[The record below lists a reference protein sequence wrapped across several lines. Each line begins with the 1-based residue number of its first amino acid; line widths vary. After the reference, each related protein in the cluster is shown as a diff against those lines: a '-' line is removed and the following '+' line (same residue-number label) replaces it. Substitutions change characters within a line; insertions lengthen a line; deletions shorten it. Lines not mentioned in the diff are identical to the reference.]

1 MLAKGSSS
9 QIGVVGGGI
18 TGFVVARELSRMGY
32 PVVLLEARKR
42 SAGTLRDY
50 VSDSEIFFNSTHYLN
65 ANSSWYKDIPNEYLH
80 KFDHEYGSYT
90 DIFGGNSI
98 TQNFAGPV
106 CDHDLSG
113 YIEGTKDVFMCSS
126 IADRLNFYPTLIKDN
141 LHRWLRR
148 FDLDLKNI
156 HHSALVGFAATR
168 VFPRA
173 NTEKIRLLKKVNMVA
188 SELYGLPR
196 NALGLQKLVS
206 LIPRNGFN
214 DLFAFFNSNADTFK
228 IKYGENVKLHF
239 DGKNH
244 ILISRSGAIYN
255 YDRIIWTANPSH
267 YLASRYS
274 AKVDSKS
281 VKFNIA
287 TGMLNHLVDKPFYIQ
302 VFSHNLVIFRLYV
315 YNLNNKGKVTI
326 ELIPDRIDEVEL
338 LSQANHLLKEFNLPL
353 IKKFV
358 SNHVQSRFFT
368 YTLSDYHLIERL
380 KSEKDKDV
388 IFSDFQRFGREAKIN
403 SILAQFE

>member
-1 MLAKGSSS
+1 MYFLELILRRLGYLKGKY
-9 QIGVVGGGI
+9 GG
-18 TGFVVARELSRMGY
+18 L
-32 PVVLLEARKR
+32 
-42 SAGTLRDY
+42 GTIW
-50 VSDSEIFFNSTHYLN
+50 V
-65 ANSSWYKDIPNEYLH
+65 
-80 KFDHEYGSYT
+80 
-90 DIFGGNSI
+90 
-98 TQNFAGPV
+98 
-106 CDHDLSG
+106 
-113 YIEGTKDVFMCSS
+113 TKD
-126 IADRLNFYPTLIKDN
+126 
-141 LHRWLRR
+141 
-148 FDLDLKNI
+148 
-156 HHSALVGFAATR
+156 
-168 VFPRA
+168 
-173 NTEKIRLLKKVNMVA
+173 
-188 SELYGLPR
+188 
-196 NALGLQKLVS
+196 ALGLQKLVS

-214 DLFAFFNSNADTFK
+214 DLFAFLILMRIHLKLNTGKMLSFILMAD
-228 IKYGENVKLHF
+228 
-239 DGKNH
+239 H

-326 ELIPDRIDEVEL
+326 ESIPDRIDEVEL

-388 IFSDFQRFGREAKIN
+388 IFQIFNVLGEKQK
-403 SILAQFE
+403 